1 MPGKVIPCA
10 LCPDQAAAFYCV
22 NDDAHL
28 CAACDASV
36 HAANPLLAR
45 HERRALNSITC
56 QTAEC
61 ASAACTPA
69 APSCATDG
77 DVAVVPQFCGGEEAE
92 VQAPSPRGFMAA
104 PTTDTSAAPLTLY
117 EDSFFSRN
125 LTTSDLLDL
134 DSDELE
140 LPGGPALPF
149 SFNPMVDCVVPS
161 FDANPFMPQQQS
173 SYMQPAFVPT
183 YQQQQPAFVPMM
195 GNNNTVAAAA
205 PKPKYSRPQHQRT
218 PEEEAEEVARV
229 ARHRERQR
237 KKRNF
242 GRAVRYQS
250 RRAYAEVRPRIK
262 GRFVTPE
269 EYAAYQAGVPYVAP
283 AQPAGGD
290 KAAGQAGAMAAYAA
304 MDALDASYHEEDG
317 VVPMPPSFVM

>member
-1 MPGKVIPCA
+1 MSTPDMGPLALCPLAQASPSSSLSPAAAMPGKVIPCA

-161 FDANPFMPQQQS
+161 FDANPFMPQQVS
-173 SYMQPAFVPT
+173 SCLCCRAC
-183 YQQQQPAFVPMM
+183 
-195 GNNNTVAAAA
+195 VA
-205 PKPKYSRPQHQRT
+205 SW
-218 PEEEAEEVARV
+218 
-229 ARHRERQR
+229 
-237 KKRNF
+237 
-242 GRAVRYQS
+242 RALF
-250 RRAYAEVRPRIK
+250 AWDAIK
-262 GRFVTPE
+262 L
-269 EYAAYQAGVPYVAP
+269 
-283 AQPAGGD
+283 GG
-290 KAAGQAGAMAAYAA
+290 
-304 MDALDASYHEEDG
+304 SCE
-317 VVPMPPSFVM
+317 P